1 MWSIQEGI
9 LGSKFPYIMIR
20 EIHTICDPDCFKTY
34 YYVENEILCNISETS
49 DV

>member
-1 MWSIQEGI
+1 MWSIQKGIGI
-9 LGSKFPYIMIR
+9 LGSKFPY
-20 EIHTICDPDCFKTY
+20 IHTICDPDCFKTY